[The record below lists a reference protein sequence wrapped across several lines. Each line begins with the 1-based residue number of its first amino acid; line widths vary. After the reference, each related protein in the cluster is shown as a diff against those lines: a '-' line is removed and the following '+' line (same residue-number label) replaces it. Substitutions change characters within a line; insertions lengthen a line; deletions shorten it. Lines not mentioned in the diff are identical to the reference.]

1 VKARFNILRPT
12 ATALMMLLTAG
23 AFAPRSAP
31 GQDPG
36 ARLKAAAQGLA
47 RQQIEGWF
55 RSMNRPFP
63 PLRIIGNIYY
73 VGASDTASYLIT
85 TPEGHILIN
94 SGFEAT
100 VPLIRDSVRKLGFR
114 FEEIKILLASHA
126 HIDHAGGHAV
136 VKKQTGAR
144 IVMSEQDAALLARGG
159 RGDFLPASEEVV
171 GYEPARADR
180 IVRDGDTVTL
190 GGVTLTAHLTP
201 GHTKGCTTWTMKV
214 DDDGRPRDVVF
225 LGGTTILPG
234 VRLVDTPDY
243 PGMTEDYE
251 RTYRV
256 LKGLP
261 CDVFL
266 APHGFQ
272 FGLAQKAGGLSAGAT
287 PNPFID
293 PEGYRMFVTRGEEAF
308 RRRLDRERRGL
319 VGGSEKKRN
328 HE

>member
-1 VKARFNILRPT
+1 MARLAAIGAAAAWLAMA
-12 ATALMMLLTAG
+12 AT
-23 AFAPRSAP
+23 PRAARAQAP
-31 GQDPG
+31 GAGLKDA
-36 ARLKAAAQGLA
+36 ARTFA
-47 RQQIEGWF
+47 RRQVEGWF

-63 PLRIIGNIYY
+63 PTRIIGDVYY
-73 VGASDTASYLIT
+73 VGATDTAAYLVT
-85 TPEGHILIN
+85 TPEGHILLN

-100 VPLIRDSVRKLGFR
+100 VPLIRDSVRTLGFR
-114 FEEIKILLASHA
+114 FEDIKLLLAGHA
-126 HIDHAGGHAV
+126 HIDHAGGHAA

-144 IVMSEQDAALLARGG
+144 IVMSEPDAALLARGG

-171 GYEPARADR
+171 GYQPVRADR
-180 IVRDGDTVTL
+180 IIHDGDTVTL

-201 GHTKGCTTWTMKV
+201 GHTRGCTTWTMKV
-214 DDDGRPRDVVF
+214 GEGGKARDVVF

-234 VRLVDTPDY
+234 VRLVDNPDY
-243 PGMTEDYE
+243 PGMAEDYE

-272 FGLAQKAGGLSAGAT
+272 FGLAEKARRLSAGAT

-293 PEGYRMFVTRGEEAF
+293 PEGYRTFVTRGEEAF
-308 RRRLDRERRGL
+308 RRRLERERPRA
-319 VGGSEKKRN
+319 SAHRKES
-328 HE
+328 